1 MQKENRSVCGR
12 EGKREM
18 AIRGM
23 SEKPRLEWYITSRV
37 ARHNG
42 ERERERE
49 FYETTIT
56 RTPLFAI
63 LLGDIA
69 LLCHDTYTVIIITFL
84 VASSYVIL
92 LHFMNNNHL
101 YNNG

>member
-1 MQKENRSVCGR
+1 MRCYETWEYGRMQKENRSVCGR

-49 FYETTIT
+49 
-56 RTPLFAI
+56 
-63 LLGDIA
+63 
-69 LLCHDTYTVIIITFL
+69 
-84 VASSYVIL
+84 S
-92 LHFMNNNHL
+92 FMKQL
-101 YNNG
+101 